1 MWFLSFLNHR
11 RWHSLGESF
20 APRHAGRDNN
30 GTDANALRLTAH
42 KSILH
47 KHVNKLKP
55 HFFKRQECGQ
65 WMRVSG
71 FSPEEQEKRREDK
84 KRFPSFS
91 DEEMWHLARRGCFT
105 GLFSSGDVHSHPGV
119 MGNFKWVATRSV
131 GKQNINRVLAT
142 IDHAPS
148 KRPTPRSALLPGII
162 FFPLWRPFLYSS
174 KLFLLN
180 SQVNFCQIGPI
191 CPVKGFSTWTISR
204 EKIEIHESSRAS
216 ALKKKKN

>member
-1 MWFLSFLNHR
+1 MWFLCFLNHR
-11 RWHSLGESF
+11 RWHSWKGESF
-20 APRHAGRDNN
+20 APRHAERGNN
-30 GTDANALRLTAH
+30 GTDANALRLT
-42 KSILH
+42 
-47 KHVNKLKP
+47 KHPARKQIETSLLQKTIMWPMNAC
-55 HFFKRQECGQ
+55 F
-65 WMRVSG
+65 G
-71 FSPEEQEKRREDK
+71 FQPGGGGGEDK

-162 FFPLWRPFLYSS
+162 FFPPLKTIP
-174 KLFLLN
+174 LFL
-180 SQVNFCQIGPI
+180 
-191 CPVKGFSTWTISR
+191 
-204 EKIEIHESSRAS
+204 
-216 ALKKKKN
+216 